1 MSGVVRVIYK
11 LQPSPHLTLFH
22 SSESFF
28 DYTQDFFLVIFFRV
42 RNIEQVLQ
50 LAPVIPV

>member
-1 MSGVVRVIYK
+1 MHNNSHR
-11 LQPSPHLTLFH
+11 QPSPHLIFFH
-22 SSESFF
+22 YFESFL
-28 DYTQDFFLVIFFRV
+28 DYTQDFVLLTFFRV